1 MNKRKIY
8 VTEQDKIK
16 LTKLFSSTVGFRSR
30 DLKTVKDLLSEL
42 ERAVVIEEDNSAGN
56 IVKMNSVV
64 HIKDLDTGQEYE
76 YTIVYPEFADSS
88 QNKISILAPIGTA
101 LLGYKKGDTISWEV
115 PKGKRKLKILNVY
128 NDQKKENRIAI

>member
-101 LLGYKKGDTISWEV
+101 LLGYKKGDTISWE
-115 PKGKRKLKILNVY
+115 
-128 NDQKKENRIAI
+128 